1 MKGDV
6 RTLDRIRFHYEVE
19 RSLSDQLRHA
29 PASERGKLYH
39 SLYNELFTRV
49 TDHEQ
54 FQMKSNEEATERET
68 ALQLGRIKPL
78 LRKSDI
84 YCEIGAGDCA
94 LAIKVSKYVKKA
106 YAIDVSEI
114 ISDNVKFPENLE
126 FILSDGISIPIPE
139 NTVDLAYSNQLMEH
153 LHPEDSISQLN
164 NIYKIL
170 KPGGKYV
177 CITPNRLSGPHDIS
191 RYFDDVATG
200 FHLKEYTNYDL
211 KDVFAKAGF
220 RKFRAILSWQ
230 HLVVPWLMPLAPFI
244 PIERAL
250 ENLPRTPRRRASAA
264 LGAIKFV
271 AIK

>member
-1 MKGDV
+1 MKGDI

-19 RSLSDQLRHA
+19 RSLSDQLRQA
-29 PASERGKLYH
+29 SSSERGKLYH

-54 FQMKSNEEATERET
+54 FQVKGNAEAREKET
-68 ALQLGRIKPL
+68 AIQFGRLKPFLGKN
-78 LRKSDI
+78 DV

-94 LAIKVSKYVKKA
+94 LAIEAAKHVKKA
-106 YAIDVSEI
+106 YAVEVSEV
-114 ISDNVKFPENLE
+114 ISENANFPENLT
-126 FILSDGISIPIPE
+126 FVLSDGISIPIPE
-139 NTVDLAYSNQLMEH
+139 RTVDIVYSNQLMEH
-153 LHPEDSISQLN
+153 LHPEDSVSQLN
-164 NIYKIL
+164 NIYKTL

-211 KDVFAKAGF
+211 RDVFAKAGF
-220 RKFRAILSWQ
+220 RKFRVILSWQ
-230 HLVVPWLMPLAPFI
+230 HVVVPWLLPLAPFI
-244 PIERAL
+244 PMERML
-250 ENLPRTPRRRASAA
+250 ETLPKKLRRRLSFA
-264 LGAIKFV
+264 LGIMKFV